1 MAGLGLIAPGHVNTS
16 GSRPNPAGPA
26 AKTGGEPEAG
36 AAKSTA
42 PPTSP
47 PAPAEP
53 AGASSPPAL
62 IIAPG
67 TGTITIASDDLDA
80 LDQLQDALRLQSR
93 GTVTRRDANFQIFP
107 LQYTDAQGVAKSLQL
122 LFKNRRVGR
131 GYRSDRVGIV
141 ADERTNSIVVRA
153 GRADRAAIADLLLVM
168 DAAEIPTAL
177 SQKKPSRIP
186 LEHMRANEVEM
197 ELQDIYRSLLTSP
210 GGRRPL
216 PVPIGLPAD
225 VALALEQYNAQIRSP
240 LLTLGID
247 RTTNSLLVVASADLT
262 EEIRK
267 LVSEMD
273 QAAGAAP
280 AQGLKIIPLKKGS
293 AEAIQ
298 RTLQQMIQDS
308 RRYRGSRR
316 GR

>member
-1 MAGLGLIAPGHVNTS
+1 
-16 GSRPNPAGPA
+16 
-26 AKTGGEPEAG
+26 
-36 AAKSTA
+36 
-42 PPTSP
+42 
-47 PAPAEP
+47 
-53 AGASSPPAL
+53 
-62 IIAPG
+62 
-67 TGTITIASDDLDA
+67 
-80 LDQLQDALRLQSR
+80 
-93 GTVTRRDANFQIFP
+93 
-107 LQYTDAQGVAKSLQL
+107 
-122 LFKNRRVGR
+122 
-131 GYRSDRVGIV
+131 
-141 ADERTNSIVVRA
+141 
-153 GRADRAAIADLLLVM
+153 
-168 DAAEIPTAL
+168 
-177 SQKKPSRIP
+177 
-186 LEHMRANEVEM
+186 MRANEVEM

-280 AQGLKIIPLKKGS
+280 AQGLKIIPLKKGN
-293 AEAIQ
+293 AEAVQ

-308 RRYRGSRR
+308 RRYRGYRR